1 MTYKLAAVS
10 QIQRSLGLIYFSNKR
25 CLKNDKSQSVYTSD
39 FICFEGYRGMNGAL
53 NVTA

>member
-25 CLKNDKSQSVYTSD
+25 CLKNDKFKNVYIFG
-39 FICFEGYRGMNGAL
+39 FICFEGYQGMNGAL
-53 NVTA
+53 NVTT